1 MDTLDLLRRVRFD
14 KAFMFAYSMREKT
27 HAHRSL
33 SDDVD
38 EPTKQRRLR
47 EVIELFNQGARE
59 ANQEQVGRVH
69 LLLVDGPSKKSPTE
83 WVGRTDCNR
92 RASCDT
98 AEMRSQTRPRCDLR
112 YGRDAIS
119 DTAEMRSAA
128 LVATRGV
135 GCGRRVVFARRPV
148 RSALDTSADLG
159 EFFGRRDLAEVDLVP
174 GDYVAVRVT
183 AALSANTLRAEP
195 IARTSIT
202 MFTAQSLDQRL
213 SPASPPHPARTL
225 AVPAADS
232 RTRLAASQH

>member
-47 EVIELFNQGARE
+47 EVIALFNQGARE

-98 AEMRSQTRPRCDLR
+98 AEMRPQIRPRCDLR
-112 YGRDAIS
+112 HGRDAIS
-119 DTAEMRSAA
+119 DTAEMRSQI
-128 LVATRGV
+128 RPR
-135 GCGRRVVFARRPV
+135 CDRRPWWQHAASDV
-148 RSALDTSADLG
+148 AGASSSRDGPSAQRST
-159 EFFGRRDLAEVDLVP
+159 RRP
-174 GDYVAVRVT
+174 I
-183 AALSANTLRAEP
+183 SANSSAAEISP
-195 IARTSIT
+195 RSISCPVT
-202 MFTAQSLDQRL
+202 T
-213 SPASPPHPARTL
+213 
-225 AVPAADS
+225 
-232 RTRLAASQH
+232 